1 MTTLF
6 DTSHGDTINSSR
18 CSSALEEIARNTREK
33 EHILTQQELEYRK
46 HELEVKTKLTKH
58 ILNEVMM
65 FMAIFMAL
73 TFIMLLLI
81 LL

>member
-6 DTSHGDTINSSR
+6 DISHGDSTSSR
-18 CSSALEEIARNTREK
+18 RCSTALEEIARNTRENDR
-33 EHILTQQELEYRK
+33 ILTEQELEYRK